1 MIIFLLVGLVVF
13 FLAGYKLHHYQYEEL
28 VAEATSHAKTAI
40 KMQEKAKEMQNDL
53 TTEKKYFREEREALM
68 ANDQERANRHTLLV
82 EENSTLKSQIFL
94 LQRNCSCGGLKRDVP
109 K

>member
-1 MIIFLLVGLVVF
+1 MTLLLLVGLVVF

-28 VAEATSHAKTAI
+28 VAEATAHAKTAI
-40 KMQEKAKEMQNDL
+40 KLQDNAKEMQKDL
-53 TTEKKYFREEREALM
+53 MTEKRYFKEERDALV
-68 ANDQERANRHTLLV
+68 ANDQERANRHVLLV